1 MDSETKDLLL
11 LSLQALRQ
19 TQETAFHA
27 AEMGWRIY
35 AGILK
40 CDLPQF
46 SQGYDRASGISF
58 DDMTRSNKLLLER
71 LDAAIQSL
79 QKR

>member
-1 MDSETKDLLL
+1 MDKETKELIL
-11 LSLQALRQ
+11 LSLQTLRQ

-46 SQGYDRASGISF
+46 SQGYDKASGISF
-58 DDMTRSNKLLLER
+58 DDMIRSNKLLLER
-71 LDAAIQSL
+71 LDGAIRRLQSD
-79 QKR
+79 